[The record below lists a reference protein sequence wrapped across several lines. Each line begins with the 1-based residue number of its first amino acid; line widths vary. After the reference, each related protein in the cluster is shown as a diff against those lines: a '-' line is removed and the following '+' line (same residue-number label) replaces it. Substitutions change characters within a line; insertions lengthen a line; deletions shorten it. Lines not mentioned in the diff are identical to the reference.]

1 MGGFSPVAQ
10 QTPSSTHVK
19 PSVPWDESMQT
30 HPFPV
35 SGLVS
40 ALIQIAQ
47 YFFMSPD
54 NSSDIWNDL
63 DSVVSGRYGW
73 IMCKNPYAAI
83 TDAQKK
89 FVLDSGADLD
99 NRGWAVDYRQNLFAP
114 LHTDSA
120 LDFEVAGELATSGG
134 GRIAAPHSSTALAI
148 NMFDVWRDR
157 SPEPLS
163 DAILSGLNRIVGY
176 ELQHG
181 FGFRRGAQPDIEFA
195 ARGGA
200 RVAVEVKFREPYG
213 TVTNEFA
220 DRYFDTPG
228 LWDGLPN
235 LRELAVSIR
244 DGDTTFTTL
253 HAAQLIK
260 HALGLTHS
268 CGTNFVLGYLWH
280 HLRSK
285 TGDAHIAQ
293 LAEFTTIVSED
304 IDFAPVTVTELVDRF
319 DPERADAAW
328 LGYMTARYVE
338 PFTSTTE
345 HAEEEI

>member
-1 MGGFSPVAQ
+1 
-10 QTPSSTHVK
+10 
-19 PSVPWDESMQT
+19 MQS
-30 HPFPV
+30 HPYRI

-40 ALIQIAQ
+40 ALIHIGQ

-54 NSSDIWNDL
+54 HGSVAWNDL
-63 DSVVSGRYGW
+63 DSVVPGRYGW
-73 IMCKNPYAAI
+73 IMWNNPYDAI
-83 TDAQKK
+83 TDAQKT
-89 FVLDSGADLD
+89 FVLDSGAELD
-99 NRGWAVDYRQNLFAP
+99 NRGWTVDYRQNLFAP
-114 LHTDSA
+114 LHAGSA
-120 LDFEVAGELATSGG
+120 LDFEAAGELTTNGG

-157 SPEPLS
+157 TLEPLS
-163 DAILSGLNRIVGY
+163 DALLPGLNRIVGY
-176 ELQHG
+176 ELEHG
-181 FGFRRGAQPDIEFA
+181 FGFRRSAQPDIEFA

-200 RVAVEVKFREPYG
+200 RVAIEVKFREPYG

-253 HAAQLIK
+253 HTAQLIK

-268 CGTNFVLGYLWH
+268 YGTDFVLGYLWH
-280 HLRSK
+280 HVPSE
-285 TGDAHIAQ
+285 TGDRHIVE

-304 IDFAPVTVTELVDRF
+304 VEFASVTVAELVDRF
-319 DPERADAAW
+319 DAGHVDAAW
-328 LGYMTARYVE
+328 LAYMTARYTE
-338 PFTSTTE
+338 PFTSTIE